1 MAAQENG
8 DERNSTEMKKALS
21 KLYKQME
28 QDQQIRS
35 MLRQLLDDGAYERM
49 MNIRVSNSEL
59 YTQLARLIVS
69 LAQSN
74 QIAGRITEPQLVSLL
89 GRLTSRPDTKI
100 EFKHK

>member
-8 DERNSTEMKKALS
+8 DERNSAEMKRALS

>member
-1 MAAQENG
+1 MAAQDNG
-8 DERNSTEMKKALS
+8 DERNSADMKKAMS

-28 QDQQIRS
+28 QDQQVRS

-49 MNIRVSNSEL
+49 MNIRVSNNEL

>member
-1 MAAQENG
+1 MAAQDNG
-8 DERNSTEMKKALS
+8 DERNSADMKKAMS

-28 QDQQIRS
+28 QDQQVRS

-49 MNIRVSNSEL
+49 MNIRVSNNEL

-89 GRLTSRPDTKI
+89 GSLTSRPDTKI

>member
-8 DERNSTEMKKALS
+8 DERNSAEMKKALS